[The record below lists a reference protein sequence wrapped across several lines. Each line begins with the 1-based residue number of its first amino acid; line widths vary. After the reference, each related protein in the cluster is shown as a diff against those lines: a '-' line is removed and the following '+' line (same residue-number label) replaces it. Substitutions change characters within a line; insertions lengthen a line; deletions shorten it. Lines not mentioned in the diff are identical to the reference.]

1 MFEFLWALAQHEPEK
16 KNQTLRQDEA
26 SLLSFGLSLTISSH
40 APHLFHLHPESSE
53 VPFSNTT
60 NLVCTAWSWCWVGW
74 DLESRGPCRYRPPW
88 QWWGE
93 QGRARHH
100 ADGAG
105 ISDSDCWRGVNS
117 LVWEQI
123 SPVSGVSLCL
133 CFTFSHSSQWRNEHR
148 WLRGER
154 KSERGSQCDCVC
166 ACVSVSDCW
175 LLEYKWDVLIHLN
188 QGHML
193 GPRVKC
199 SERNEALYCICHS
212 AQEIKPGTFSAL
224 HEILRVTFKQSVVI
238 NWLHDWPDCK
248 SFSYFHVHDIFVV
261 SRKKVIFGLFS
272 FISSMFCNI
281 SSYFLFQDFCFRC

>member
-1 MFEFLWALAQHEPEK
+1 MHPTAFTSIPTLLKSLAATHLTWFALHGHGAGWAGIW
-16 KNQTLRQDEA
+16 
-26 SLLSFGLSLTISSH
+26 SLGGPVAT
-40 APHLFHLHPESSE
+40 
-53 VPFSNTT
+53 
-60 NLVCTAWSWCWVGW
+60 
-74 DLESRGPCRYRPPW
+74 DLPGSD
-88 QWWGE
+88 GE
-93 QGRARHH
+93 ERGRARHH

-123 SPVSGVSLCL
+123 SPVSGVSLCF

-154 KSERGSQCDCVC
+154 KSEQRSQCDCVC

-212 AQEIKPGTFSAL
+212 AQEKKPGTFSAL

-248 SFSYFHVHDIFVV
+248 SFSYFHVPDIFVV
-261 SRKKVIFGLFS
+261 SRKWVIFGLF
-272 FISSMFCNI
+272 FLYLIYVLQYI
-281 SSYFLFQDFCFRC
+281 FLFSVPGLLF